1 MFLGRFPF
9 SNIRCGLPRVAVAPS
24 AFELWASAN
33 GYDTAP
39 AVLPVADRIYADQ
52 QTQAAFDA
60 WKAGAAATA
69 RMLTESTLDT
79 EALREKIQEL
89 ACSK

>member
-1 MFLGRFPF
+1 M
-9 SNIRCGLPRVAVAPS
+9 VALAPS
-24 AFELWASAN
+24 AFELWAYAN

-39 AVLPVADRIYADQ
+39 AVFPAADRIYADR

-60 WKAGAAATA
+60 WKAGSANTA
-69 RMLTESTLDT
+69 QMLTESTLET
-79 EALREKIQEL
+79 EPLRERIKGL